1 MEVKKNPNVD
11 PKRNSSLYFLVGLTA
26 VLILTYVSIELKSE
40 DPRTVVE
47 KIEIVDNM
55 MGDEEEVIL
64 TMPPAQKLPPPPPPA
79 PEVIQVV
86 DNKQIIEDRKI
97 ETTEVNE
104 NKPVVVAQTSSNY
117 GDEGGTAEEIDE
129 ELPFAVIEDAPIFP
143 GCENVPKNQRSACF
157 EEQIRK
163 FVGKNQQY
171 PEKAME
177 DNIQGRVSVV
187 FVIDKDGSITNVQA
201 RGPKGGELL
210 EKEALRVISKLPK
223 IKPGLQRGK
232 PVKIKFSIPFVFRLQ

>member
-26 VLILTYVSIELKSE
+26 VLMLTYVSIELKSQ
-40 DPRTVVE
+40 DPKVE
-47 KIEIVDNM
+47 VENIEIADNM

-79 PEVIQVV
+79 PEVIQIV
-86 DNKQIIEDRKI
+86 DNKQVIEDKKI
-97 ETTEVNE
+97 ETTEVDE
-104 NKPVVVAQTSSNY
+104 NKPVVVTQASAY
-117 GDEGGTAEEIDE
+117 GEEGGTAEEIDE
-129 ELPFAVIEDAPIFP
+129 EVPFAVIEDAPVFP
-143 GCENVPKNQRSACF
+143 GCETVPKNQRSACF
-157 EEQIRK
+157 EEKIRK
-163 FVGKNQQY
+163 FIGKNQQY

-177 DNIQGRVSVV
+177 ENLQGRVSVV

-223 IKPGLQRGK
+223 IKPGSQRGK
-232 PVKIKFSIPFVFRLQ
+232 PVKIKFSIPFVFKLQ